1 MPEDLTAD
9 ELVKL
14 AKLCGYEEY
23 AVNHDIKGDP
33 EYVQINTLPDDPYHT
48 SRHWPEWQPHLDANQ
63 RDEVV
68 NSICKNWPD
77 LCVALS
83 RQNSWAGCEIVKDE
97 ELIAYK
103 QADTA
108 GLAVCRAAL
117 KALER

>member
-14 AKLCGYEEY
+14 AELCGYRAHSDGATVWLPAVTKGREEY
-23 AVNHDIKGDP
+23 MK
-33 EYVQINTLPDDPYHT
+33 
-48 SRHWPEWQPHLDANQ
+48 SWRPHLDANQ

-83 RQNSWAGCEIVKDE
+83 RQHLWAGCEIVKDE

-108 GLAVCRAAL
+108 GLAVCRAVL